1 MESKALEQQVSDALQ
16 EDPKEIAERV
26 RQLTVDA
33 LSGRPLDT
41 AGMRETFATVTDGI
55 REGASRRNAR
65 MEDAVKE
72 AMQGMDGA
80 LRNFAEATSLAI
92 QEARSEGK
100 SYSSEEF
107 SSLLD
112 DVKSLQTLMADTLA
126 KGAKQA
132 SGAAQTTLG
141 QLADHARIHGT
152 AAGKELF
159 AIQTRLT
166 QTMAELTR
174 EAVSDGTRT
183 LQAGGKLM
191 AGLTAG
197 FLRGIADRL
206 QDAAERGKGR

>member
-1 MESKALEQQVSDALQ
+1 MEKQSLEQQISDTLQ
-16 EDPKEIAERV
+16 DDPEEIAERV
-26 RQLTVDA
+26 RRLTVDA

-55 REGASRRNAR
+55 REGAGRRNAR
-65 MEDAVKE
+65 MEEAVKE
-72 AMQGMDGA
+72 AMHGMDGA

-100 SYSSEEF
+100 AYSSEEF
-107 SSLLD
+107 SSLLA
-112 DVKSLQTLMADTLA
+112 DVKSLQTLMADTLS

-132 SGAAQTTLG
+132 SGAAQSTLS
-141 QLADHARIHGT
+141 QLAEHARIHGT
-152 AAGKELF
+152 AAGKDLF

-174 EAVSDGTRT
+174 DAVSDGTRT

-206 QDAAERGKGR
+206 QDAAERGKER